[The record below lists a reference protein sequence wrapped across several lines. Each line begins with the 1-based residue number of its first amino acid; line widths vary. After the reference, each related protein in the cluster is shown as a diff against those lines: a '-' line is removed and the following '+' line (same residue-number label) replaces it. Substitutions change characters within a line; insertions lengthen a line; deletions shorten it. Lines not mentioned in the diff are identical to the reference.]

1 MVNGTSREEK
11 CPYSKGSE
19 CQSENRVKN
28 KRTKCKGCILISSPD
43 GSSARLLSWLPRY
56 SSSDNAHLM
65 EKRGIFLEN
74 FSTYDFVSALRASLC
89 SLKSCINK
97 KEVFLRRWLCWYRVS
112 MQNGSRFFWK
122 KIGEK
127 SIWSR
132 QRLIW
137 PIWLPE
143 ILSR

>member
-1 MVNGTSREEK
+1 
-11 CPYSKGSE
+11 
-19 CQSENRVKN
+19 
-28 KRTKCKGCILISSPD
+28 
-43 GSSARLLSWLPRY
+43 
-56 SSSDNAHLM
+56 M

-89 SLKSCINK
+89 SLKSCINN

-122 KIGEK
+122 KTGAK

-143 ILSR
+143 KISWAQPKMEGLGLWLQAQTLSCG